1 MFSLS
6 ENDLHANILG
16 CADGPASFN
25 SEMTRRGNRVTSSD
39 PLYQFSS
46 EQIRARIDQTSRLL
60 VDQAAQN
67 AHLFVWD
74 HIRSPVE
81 LLQVRMQA
89 MENFL
94 ADYSIGLSAG
104 RYINQSLPDLNF
116 PDQCFGLALCS
127 HFLFLY
133 SDELPLGFHIAAV
146 AEMCRA
152 AREVRIFPLLDMR
165 AETSIHLMPVINH
178 LRQVGFTAQIEKV
191 EYEFQRGGN
200 RMLRI
205 RPSGSQP

>member
-6 ENDLHANILG
+6 ESDLHANILG

-46 EQIRARIDQTSRLL
+46 EQIRARIDQTSQLL
-60 VDQAAQN
+60 VNQAAQN
-67 AHLFVWD
+67 AHLFVWNQ
-74 HIRSPVE
+74 IRSPAE

-94 ADYSIGLSAG
+94 ADYSTGLSAG
-104 RYINQSLPDLNF
+104 RYTNQSLPDLNF
-116 PDQCFGLALCS
+116 PDQCFDLALCS

-133 SDELPLGFHIAAV
+133 SDELPSDFHLAAV
-146 AEMCRA
+146 AEMCRV

-165 AETSIHLMPVINH
+165 AGTSAHLMPVINH
-178 LRQVGFTAQIEKV
+178 LRQAGFTAQIEKV
-191 EYEFQRGGN
+191 EYEFRRGGN
-200 RMLRI
+200 RMLRFKPKI
-205 RPSGSQP
+205 SRS